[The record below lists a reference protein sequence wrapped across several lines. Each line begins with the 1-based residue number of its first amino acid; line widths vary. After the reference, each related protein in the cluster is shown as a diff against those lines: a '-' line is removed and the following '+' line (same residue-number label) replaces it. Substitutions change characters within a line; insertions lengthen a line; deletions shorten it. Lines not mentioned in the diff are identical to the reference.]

1 MMTETREGHQPDL
14 ILNNGQVF
22 TADPSQPYADAIAIR
37 GERILAVGT
46 SAEIAALAGANTRR
60 IDLQGHVAVPGFN
73 DAHYHFSM
81 MPPGTHMLPFQSM
94 EPSWQETQDALAL
107 AAQQVPAG
115 TWIVG
120 TVGGVVVAEPAADRF
135 ALDRIAPQHPVVLM
149 QYAGAGFVV
158 NSVAMQ
164 EFGIAE
170 QEPDPMGGRYE
181 RVAGSKLVNGKIFG
195 YAEYRLFR
203 SMTDLVPDADGVKAL
218 QALAQEALRYGV
230 TSIQDMPG
238 VPVERY
244 VRLLGEAQLPLRVRL
259 IRWAMTTV
267 DGRDIEEGRS
277 LPLHPSGQ
285 PLLTV
290 RGTKWILDGT
300 PFEWGS
306 ALRGT
311 YRDRADWSGT
321 LNFPGSEIAS
331 MVRETLQWEDQLLV
345 HCAGDKPVEVL
356 FDAMEQIPDVD
367 WTGKRVRIEHGD
379 GVVGDLMPRARRL
392 GAVVVQNPTH
402 FSLAGLIA
410 ERFGSD
416 TPFYPLR
423 SLLETGIPLAIGSDG
438 PMNPYLNLMF
448 AALHP
453 VHPAEALTREQAVT
467 AYTRGSAFAE
477 FEEGEKGTIS
487 VGKLADI
494 AVPSQDIF
502 AVPLD
507 ALPATESVL
516 TLVGGK
522 IVYDAGVLN

>member
-1 MMTETREGHQPDL
+1 
-14 ILNNGQVF
+14 
-22 TADPSQPYADAIAIR
+22 
-37 GERILAVGT
+37 
-46 SAEIAALAGANTRR
+46 
-60 IDLQGHVAVPGFN
+60 
-73 DAHYHFSM
+73 
-81 MPPGTHMLPFQSM
+81 
-94 EPSWQETQDALAL
+94 
-107 AAQQVPAG
+107 
-115 TWIVG
+115 
-120 TVGGVVVAEPAADRF
+120 
-135 ALDRIAPQHPVVLM
+135 
-149 QYAGAGFVV
+149 
-158 NSVAMQ
+158 
-164 EFGIAE
+164 
-170 QEPDPMGGRYE
+170 
-181 RVAGSKLVNGKIFG
+181 
-195 YAEYRLFR
+195 
-203 SMTDLVPDADGVKAL
+203 
-218 QALAQEALRYGV
+218 
-230 TSIQDMPG
+230 
-238 VPVERY
+238 
-244 VRLLGEAQLPLRVRL
+244 
-259 IRWAMTTV
+259 
-267 DGRDIEEGRS
+267 
-277 LPLHPSGQ
+277 
-285 PLLTV
+285 
-290 RGTKWILDGT
+290 
-300 PFEWGS
+300 
-306 ALRGT
+306 
-311 YRDRADWSGT
+311 
-321 LNFPGSEIAS
+321 
-331 MVRETLQWEDQLLV
+331 
-345 HCAGDKPVEVL
+345 
-356 FDAMEQIPDVD
+356 VD